1 MFGLT
6 LEKMIIIG
14 LIAAVLIGPQRLP
27 MYAQKL
33 SELIRTFRAF
43 AEASRVRAESELGMP
58 LNTAEWNSQLRQYD
72 PRRIVRDAWTASPQ
86 AATSGA
92 QDAVPDATP
101 DATSDAAAADLETAS
116 TTETADPPEVETRVR
131 WEIVGGTS
139 GHPIRRRVVETV
151 PVTVPVAD
159 PAADPVS
166 DVDES
171 TPTSSDEH
179 LNARRTVD
187 LSA

>member
-1 MFGLT
+1 
-6 LEKMIIIG
+6 
-14 LIAAVLIGPQRLP
+14 
-27 MYAQKL
+27 
-33 SELIRTFRAF
+33 
-43 AEASRVRAESELGMP
+43 MP

-86 AATSGA
+86 AASPHAAAPAAA
-92 QDAVPDATP
+92 QDATS

-116 TTETADPPEVETRVR
+116 TTETADSPEVETRVR

-151 PVTVPVAD
+151 PVAD
-159 PAADPVS
+159 PVADPVS

-171 TPTSSDEH
+171 TPTSLDEH
-179 LNARRTVD
+179 LTARRTVD

>member
-92 QDAVPDATP
+92 QDAVPDAT
-101 DATSDAAAADLETAS
+101 SDAAAADLETAS

>member
-43 AEASRVRAESELGMP
+43 AEASRTRAESELGMP

-86 AATSGA
+86 AASPHAAAPAAA
-92 QDAVPDATP
+92 QDATS

-116 TTETADPPEVETRVR
+116 TTETADSPEVETRVR
-131 WEIVGGTS
+131 WRSSAEPPGIRSAAVSSRRSQWPTLWPTPSATS
-139 GHPIRRRVVETV
+139 MSQHPPRWTNIS
-151 PVTVPVAD
+151 P
-159 PAADPVS
+159 PAAP
-166 DVDES
+166 
-171 TPTSSDEH
+171 
-179 LNARRTVD
+179 
-187 LSA
+187 